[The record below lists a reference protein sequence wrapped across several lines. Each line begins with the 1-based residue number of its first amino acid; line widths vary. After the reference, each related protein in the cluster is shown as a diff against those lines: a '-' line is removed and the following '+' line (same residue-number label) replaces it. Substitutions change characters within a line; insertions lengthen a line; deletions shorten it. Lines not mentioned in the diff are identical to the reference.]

1 MKPLRTVA
9 AIVIF
14 AGLVAVLGLAVACSD
29 NGDAQGKSEGEA
41 VTAVSQFF
49 EQERAGGRLPE
60 GVEGII
66 KRGVK
71 TNSVV
76 PEFSV
81 SCAATA
87 ASYAGRRSLCVRAS
101 FSRRGRA
108 FSNVWRSARISSV
121 SMTEMSST
129 GSIQNTV
136 PCEPL
141 Q

>member
-1 MKPLRTVA
+1 MPFARLAAVA
-9 AIVIF
+9 V
-14 AGLVAVLGLAVACSD
+14 LVAVLAFAIACSD

-76 PEFSV
+76 HLDVSDDDKGRSVKERYCMEFTYV
-81 SCAATA
+81 
-87 ASYAGRRSLCVRAS
+87 AGTTSH
-101 FSRRGRA
+101 
-108 FSNVWRSARISSV
+108 ARVYVAELIDGAWDV
-121 SMTEMSST
+121 EAVKPDGT
-129 GSIQNTV
+129 
-136 PCEPL
+136 CEGVT
-141 Q
+141 

>member
-60 GVEGII
+60 GVDGII

-76 PEFSV
+76 QLDVSDDDKARSV
-81 SCAATA
+81 EERYCMTFTYIAGTTAHERVYVAQLIDGAWDVEAVNPDGSCEGVT
-87 ASYAGRRSLCVRAS
+87 
-101 FSRRGRA
+101 
-108 FSNVWRSARISSV
+108 
-121 SMTEMSST
+121 
-129 GSIQNTV
+129 
-136 PCEPL
+136 
-141 Q
+141 

>member
-9 AIVIF
+9 AVT
-14 AGLVAVLGLAVACSD
+14 ALVALVAVLGLAVACSD

-60 GVEGII
+60 GVDGII

-76 PEFSV
+76 QLDVSGDDRARSV
-81 SCAATA
+81 EERYCMTFTYVADAISHERVYVAQLIDGAWDVEA
-87 ASYAGRRSLCVRAS
+87 VRPD
-101 FSRRGRA
+101 G
-108 FSNVWRSARISSV
+108 
-121 SMTEMSST
+121 T
-129 GSIQNTV
+129 
-136 PCEPL
+136 CEGVT
-141 Q
+141 